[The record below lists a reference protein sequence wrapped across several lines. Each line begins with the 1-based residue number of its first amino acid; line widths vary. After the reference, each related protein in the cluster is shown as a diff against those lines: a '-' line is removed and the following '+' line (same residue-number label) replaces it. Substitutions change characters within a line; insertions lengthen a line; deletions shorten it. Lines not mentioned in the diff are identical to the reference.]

1 MKATVNLKYFSRDP
15 NRTELNTKKFDRT
28 VLEILHF
35 FNVFLGFGSIELH
48 SHLMHLN
55 GLYEFGSIE
64 INPKKHQKYAMYT
77 KKHYFF
83 SFIKLF
89 FLKLLRTNV

>member
-64 INPKKHQKYAMYT
+64 INPKNIKNMQCIQKNIIFLALLNC
-77 KKHYFF
+77 
-83 SFIKLF
+83 SF
-89 FLKLLRTNV
+89 